1 MLKRRQRQLKVVKKP
16 EVIDVNKYQAS
27 HKSQN
32 KKFWIWELNLLERD
46 RDILLNPAGLLND
59 SIIDAAQKL
68 LKQAFPALS
77 GLQSVCCGLTMNFD
91 IEPSE
96 FVQVIHNGRG
106 HWLTI
111 SMIGTSHPDIHV
123 YDSMY
128 PSAGTFVKAQTAALL
143 HTESPTIHLQFMNVQ
158 MQAGGHDCG
167 LFAVAFATALAFGE
181 PPGQYHFVQEKMR
194 RHLWS
199 CFERRQISMFPYSKL
214 RQATESTV
222 KSVDEVPVYCVCR
235 IPELP
240 NTHWIECSG
249 CKRWYHTESCINV
262 PSTVLSTNTSWYCNR
277 CI

>member
-1 MLKRRQRQLKVVKKP
+1 MPSLQLLHHAQGKRAAEELHRNKRGRERHTATEHVSKKRKRNHKAVRKNIKAKELMLKRRQRQLKVVKKP
-16 EVIDVNKYQAS
+16 EVIDVDKYQAS

-32 KKFWIWELNLLERD
+32 EKFWIRELNLLERD

-111 SMIGTSHPDIHV
+111 SMIGTSHPDVHV

-128 PSAGTFVKAQTAALL
+128 PSAGTLVKAQTAALL
-143 HTESPTIHLQFMNVQ
+143 HTESPAIRLQFMNVQ
-158 MQAGGHDCG
+158 MQA
-167 LFAVAFATALAFGE
+167 
-181 PPGQYHFVQEKMR
+181 
-194 RHLWS
+194 
-199 CFERRQISMFPYSKL
+199 
-214 RQATESTV
+214 
-222 KSVDEVPVYCVCR
+222 CR
-235 IPELP
+235 
-240 NTHWIECSG
+240 G
-249 CKRWYHTESCINV
+249 V
-262 PSTVLSTNTSWYCNR
+262 
-277 CI
+277 